1 MENTLI
7 KLKAILNG
15 LSNKELSKMDLW
27 VDNNKNIE
35 VVAIDENAV
44 SLITDAKKL
53 EIDGL
58 HW

>member
-7 KLKAILNG
+7 KLKAMLNG
-15 LSNKELSKMDLW
+15 ISNKELEKMDLW
-27 VDNNKNIE
+27 VDNDKGIE

-44 SLITDAKKL
+44 SLITNSAELK
-53 EIDGL
+53 INGL